1 MMKEEHELIL
11 GATKQNIE
19 NEFDIVIEDAYFVY
33 VLSEKNNKIEDENTQ
48 KDCDNN
54 GIKYIGFNIEA
65 FQDERIN
72 KKEKYKIDLN
82 SAFITN
88 SFPIHNSASLL
99 YFDKDRSTE
108 YILLKDLINGKLKE
122 SKEIEERHFDIIK
135 NNFGNKYNSENINES
150 QFKYFTFKNINNS
163 IENITKYL
171 TEFCFLLF
179 EDKKNKNRNS
189 INFISAFGKVYELPN
204 RNVQEKF
211 KIKRKTLFELIYS
224 KKPLK
229 LKGN

>member
-11 GATKQNIE
+11 GATKQNFE
-19 NEFDIVIEDAYFVY
+19 NEFDIVIDDAYFLY

-48 KDCDNN
+48 KDYDNN

-65 FQDERIN
+65 IQDEKIN
-72 KKEKYKIDLN
+72 KKDKYKIDLN

-88 SFPIHNSASLL
+88 IFPIHNSASLL
-99 YFDKDRSTE
+99 YFDKDSNTE
-108 YILLKDLINGKLKE
+108 YMLLKYFINEKIKE
-122 SKEIEERHFDIIK
+122 SKEIEERHYDIIK
-135 NNFGNKYNSENINES
+135 RNFDNKYNSEIINKS
-150 QFKYFTFKNINNS
+150 QFKYFTFKIINNS
-163 IENITKYL
+163 IENISKYL

-179 EDKKNKNRNS
+179 EDKKNKKSNPIS
-189 INFISAFGKVYELPN
+189 FISAFGKYYELSDM
-204 RNVQEKF
+204 NVNEKF
-211 KIKRKTLFELIYS
+211 KIKKNTIVEFIYS